1 MIADATNLTMKSR
14 RAIMMKVNGLNI
26 RKVCVIIP
34 KPFEQC
40 KEDNLHREHPV
51 PDFVLDKQ
59 IRKFQI
65 PFKEEGFDEI
75 IIHKFH
81 NANAMTTGELIAKM
95 KDFDQKNPH
104 HTMTLENH
112 CFNTYDLF
120 TEKGHKAE
128 YNMGAVLHDYGKLYC
143 QTIDEN
149 GIAHYYDHPSVGCY
163 LVLENLMEG
172 FNKAVLD
179 ICLLINYHMMPFSWD
194 TDKAK
199 QRWKERFGEY
209 KYKMLLDFNECDKA
223 R

>member
-1 MIADATNLTMKSR
+1 MWRS
-14 RAIMMKVNGLNI
+14 
-26 RKVCVIIP
+26 
-34 KPFEQC
+34 
-40 KEDNLHREHPV
+40 
-51 PDFVLDKQ
+51 
-59 IRKFQI
+59 
-65 PFKEEGFDEI
+65 
-75 IIHKFH
+75 
-81 NANAMTTGELIAKM
+81 ANR
-95 KDFDQKNPH
+95 
-104 HTMTLENH
+104 
-112 CFNTYDLF
+112 YDLF

-163 LVLENLMEG
+163 LVLESLMEE
-172 FNKAVLD
+172 FNKVVLD
-179 ICLLINYHMMPFSWD
+179 ICFLINYHMMPFSWD